1 MSSRRKNL
9 EWYLALFA
17 LITIVVAFWAGK
29 EQKKEQWS
37 ETIHHFYPDSIYQ
50 TQSIN
55 DNLWEIRSA
64 NQHFFV
70 VKGEGKGYSG
80 RIKLL
85 IRYDSD
91 SVLGKVHV
99 VSSNETPSYFSK
111 VMSRDFLKHFE
122 QEEVLSVFKDQKNI
136 DVISGATKTCTGIT
150 EGVKEASLRFAEF
163 QNITPLP
170 ERQAAEL
177 RIGSK
182 EIIILFL
189 FLLGILSRIRTFP
202 YQGLVKWLSLFTGM
216 IFLGFVYNEP
226 ISLTRINSFL
236 IGFWPDWH
244 SELHIYLLIF
254 GVLLIF
260 LTSGKNVYCHS
271 ICPFGHLQELTART
285 GNAKPIKMKS
295 GYLWIWVQRLLAW
308 AAVLLALFF
317 RNPVVSE
324 YEVFGPIFQFTGS
337 VWLFVLLAL
346 VIIASLLIKKPWCN
360 FFCPIHPIFGFLS
373 VFRKKMRSLW
383 KTG

>member
-1 MSSRRKNL
+1 MNNRRRNL

-17 LITIVVAFWAGK
+17 LLTIVVAFWIGK
-29 EQKKEQWS
+29 EQEKELS
-37 ETIHHFYPDSIYQ
+37 VETIHHFYPDSIYQ

-55 DNLWEIRSA
+55 ENLWKIRSS
-64 NQHFFV
+64 NQHFFL

-91 SVLGKVHV
+91 SVLRKVHV

-122 QEEVLSVFKDQKNI
+122 QEDVLSVFKDQKEI
-136 DVISGATKTCTGIT
+136 DAISGATKTCIGIT
-150 EGVKEASLRFAEF
+150 QGVKEASLKFAEY

-170 ERQAAEL
+170 ERKEAEL
-177 RIGSK
+177 QIGSK

-189 FLLGILSRIRTFP
+189 FLLGILSRIKTFP
-202 YQGLVKWLSLFTGM
+202 YQKPLKWLSLFTGM

-271 ICPFGHLQELTART
+271 ICPFCHVQELTARI
-285 GNAKPIKMKS
+285 GNAKPIKMNS
-295 GYLWIWVQRLLAW
+295 SYFWIWVQRLLAW

-324 YEVFGPIFQFTGS
+324 YEVFGPVFQFTGS

-360 FFCPIHPIFGFLS
+360 FFCPINPIFGFLS